1 MINHSKSEARVAAVE
16 ALYLQ
21 HMDDD
26 KKKPQLAVEDVLY
39 YYHTH
44 PPLPKPH
51 KNFLFELVQGVIA
64 HQDNLDAVIAKHLV
78 EKWRFERLGIV
89 IQSIL
94 RAATFELA
102 HAKDIPLK
110 VIVNEYVNVAHCFCD
125 EQETSFIN
133 GILDSIGKY
142 LRGDEPPHERT

>member
-1 MINHSKSEARVAAVE
+1 MMNHSKSEARLAAVE
-16 ALYLQ
+16 ALYLR
-21 HMDDD
+21 HMNED
-26 KKKPQLAVEDVLY
+26 KKNARLAVDDVLY

-51 KNFLFELVQGVIA
+51 KHFLFDLVEGVLT
-64 HQDNLDAVIAKHLV
+64 HQDNLDAVISKHLV
-78 EKWRFERLGIV
+78 ENWRFERLGIV

-102 HAKDIPLK
+102 HGKETPLK

-142 LRGDEPPHERT
+142 LRGDEPPHAGT